1 VILDTNALSA
11 FLAEDQALSA
21 VLENVAELHL
31 PVIVLGE
38 YRFGLANSRLRR
50 VLLPLLDALEADCRV
65 LDMDASTARKYAEI
79 RDELRRAGTP
89 IPENDLWIAALA
101 RQHELEV
108 ASGDAHFD
116 HVKGVQRKT
125 W

>member
-1 VILDTNALSA
+1 MLDTNALSA
-11 FLAEDQALSA
+11 FFDEDERLLGVLAGFR
-21 VLENVAELHL
+21 VVHV

-38 YRFGLANSRLRR
+38 YRFGLANSRKRR
-50 VLLPLLDALEADCRV
+50 VLLPRLDAMEADCVV
-65 LDMDASTARKYAEI
+65 LEVDAITARKYAEI

-101 RQHELEV
+101 RQHALAV
-108 ASGDAHFD
+108 VSGDAHFD
-116 HVKGVQRKT
+116 QVSGIRRKT